1 MNYKVSCCPVS
12 CVISCF
18 VHVIK
23 LDETMDLFSEKK
35 KKKPTKWEMILRYSS
50 KYKNE
55 IVLQLMQSKL
65 SL

>member
-18 VHVIK
+18 VHGIK

-35 KKKPTKWEMILRYSS
+35 KTNNKMGNDI
-50 KYKNE
+50 E
-55 IVLQLMQSKL
+55 I
-65 SL
+65 